1 TSRSIWRSAVATW
14 PSRPPPV
21 DSAFALYSALLIENS
36 FASCLKPCSAA
47 RVYLLAGGEEFLHA
61 SGQVFVHVA
70 PVGVALLLHLLG
82 DTGHRTSAVLRQT
95 LALLVVHDV
104 ADEAA
109 SLCEIIVLRVA
120 AVGTKGQVAAV
131 VLVEQTKLISQA
143 GAGFRAAA
151 EAVLGFTGGHAL
163 LDHAGTVG
171 GVLGAL
177 AALEAVRGVHRGV
190 TRRELVGHRAVLGVV
205 PVQVLADRAVDRQ
218 LGVIGT
224 EAVALSVLV
233 GEDAREQHLVRGE
246 AHARNDVRRRESG
259 LLNLREVV
267 LRVLVQ
273 REVTDVDQ
281 RVVLLGPGLG
291 QVEGVPAVV
300 LGLLEGH
307 DLHLDIPGRVVA
319 ALDGVEEVLSVVVE
333 VTGADDLVGLLI
345 GEGLP
350 ALAGLEVVLHPESL
364 TG

>member
-1 TSRSIWRSAVATW
+1 MRKPSSTEFRVHSTRTSGALDRSTSLFFICFCSAPLKQAAQPAATSCSGLVPSPEPPSSCGGRTSRSIRRSAVASG

-21 DSAFALYSALLIENS
+21 DSAVALYCAFLIENS
-36 FASCLKPCSAA
+36 LGTCFKPCSAA
-47 RVYLLAGGEEFLHA
+47 RGYLLAGGEEFLPA

-82 DTGHRTSAVLRQT
+82 DTGHRTSDVLRQT

-171 GVLGAL
+171 GVLG
-177 AALEAVRGVHRGV
+177 
-190 TRRELVGHRAVLGVV
+190 
-205 PVQVLADRAVDRQ
+205 
-218 LGVIGT
+218 
-224 EAVALSVLV
+224 
-233 GEDAREQHLVRGE
+233 
-246 AHARNDVRRRESG
+246 
-259 LLNLREVV
+259 
-267 LRVLVQ
+267 
-273 REVTDVDQ
+273 
-281 RVVLLGPGLG
+281 
-291 QVEGVPAVV
+291 
-300 LGLLEGH
+300 
-307 DLHLDIPGRVVA
+307 
-319 ALDGVEEVLSVVVE
+319 
-333 VTGADDLVGLLI
+333 
-345 GEGLP
+345 
-350 ALAGLEVVLHPESL
+350 
-364 TG
+364 

>member
-1 TSRSIWRSAVATW
+1 STPKRVASMREVMRNPSSTELRVHSTRTSGDLERATSLSFICFCSAPLKQAAQPAATSCSGLVPSPEPPSACGGRTSRSIWRSAVATW

-82 DTGHRTSAVLRQT
+82 DTGHRTSDVLRQT

-109 SLCEIIVLRVA
+109 SLCVIIVLRVA
-120 AVGTKGQVAAV
+120 AVGTEGQVAAV
-131 VLVEQTKLISQA
+131 ALVEQTKLISQA

-151 EAVLGFTGGHAL
+151 DAALGFTGGHAL
-163 LDHAGTVG
+163 LGHAGTVG

-177 AALEAVRGVHRGV
+177 ATLEAVRGAHRGAA
-190 TRRELVGHRAVLGVV
+190 RRELIGHRAVLGVV
-205 PVQVLADRAVDRQ
+205 PVQVLADRTVHRQ
-218 LGVIGT
+218 LGVVRA
-224 EAVALSVLV
+224 EAVTLGVLV
-233 GEDAREQHLVRGE
+233 GEGAGEQHLVRGE
-246 AHARNDVRRRESG
+246 AHARHDVRRCEGG
-259 LLNLREVV
+259 LLDLREVV

-273 REVTDVDQ
+273 REVADVDQ
-281 RVVLLGPGLG
+281 RVVLL
-291 QVEGVPAVV
+291 
-300 LGLLEGH
+300 
-307 DLHLDIPGRVVA
+307 
-319 ALDGVEEVLSVVVE
+319 
-333 VTGADDLVGLLI
+333 
-345 GEGLP
+345 
-350 ALAGLEVVLHPESL
+350 
-364 TG
+364 